1 MLLLQAYRVHPTQ
14 LVGGPDWIDQE
25 RFDIVAKRP
34 SNTTPAD
41 MPALW
46 QSLLSDRFQ
55 LRVLRTTRD
64 LPIYRLV
71 LARRDGRLGAH
82 LTKATVD
89 CAALDAARRSAPP
102 GVAIDALMRQCSLRS
117 SSTNG
122 EGIISIGGRSL
133 DQLAASLT
141 FQMPDRIVVNRT
153 GLNGLFDVELRWR
166 SERASGTLAPSAE
179 ELSIFTA
186 LQEQLGLKLEPGREP
201 MPVIEI
207 QSAAHPAPD

>member
-1 MLLLQAYRVHPTQ
+1 
-14 LVGGPDWIDQE
+14 
-25 RFDIVAKRP
+25 
-34 SNTTPAD
+34 
-41 MPALW
+41 
-46 QSLLSDRFQ
+46 
-55 LRVLRTTRD
+55 
-64 LPIYRLV
+64 
-71 LARRDGRLGAH
+71 
-82 LTKATVD
+82 
-89 CAALDAARRSAPP
+89 
-102 GVAIDALMRQCSLRS
+102 VAIDALMRQCSLRS

-186 LQEQLGLKLEPGREP
+186 LQEQLGLKLDPEKELVEVLVVER
-201 MPVIEI
+201 IER
-207 QSAAHPAPD
+207 PTEN